1 VTELRPL
8 EERDIPRISAL
19 RRQLFRQT
27 SQDGSL
33 DQYYHRTFFENPW
46 RSDAYPSWVLVGGSG
61 EVAGFIGVI
70 PRPCTLG
77 AEKLTAV
84 TTTEFMVVPEAR
96 GVSGLSL
103 MRRALDGPQDLTVS
117 DRCNEMARGV
127 YEAMGGM
134 LAAWYCSFW
143 SVPLDGT
150 RITFPSAVGDGP
162 MRGLPAKVFRRAAR
176 AFDQVDARLGRRSFA
191 ASPPATADAPLAL
204 ETVVSLVGKA
214 AGASAIAPAYD
225 IATLAWLLERLGD
238 RRESERLITAQVTKE
253 GVVIGWFIYLVRPDG
268 EAQVVQLAALR
279 SMEVRVFD
287 HLLYHATVH
296 GAAVLRGRMDRRFA
310 SAISERGLPLTLG
323 QPWTVVRSRRPDLM
337 AQFLSGTA
345 FLSRLESEWWL
356 SP

>member
-1 VTELRPL
+1 
-8 EERDIPRISAL
+8 
-19 RRQLFRQT
+19 
-27 SQDGSL
+27 
-33 DQYYHRTFFENPW
+33 
-46 RSDAYPSWVLVGGSG
+46 
-61 EVAGFIGVI
+61 
-70 PRPCTLG
+70 
-77 AEKLTAV
+77 
-84 TTTEFMVVPEAR
+84 
-96 GVSGLSL
+96 
-103 MRRALDGPQDLTVS
+103 
-117 DRCNEMARGV
+117 
-127 YEAMGGM
+127 
-134 LAAWYCSFW
+134 
-143 SVPLDGT
+143 
-150 RITFPSAVGDGP
+150 
-162 MRGLPAKVFRRAAR
+162 
-176 AFDQVDARLGRRSFA
+176 
-191 ASPPATADAPLAL
+191 
-204 ETVVSLVGKA
+204 LVGKA